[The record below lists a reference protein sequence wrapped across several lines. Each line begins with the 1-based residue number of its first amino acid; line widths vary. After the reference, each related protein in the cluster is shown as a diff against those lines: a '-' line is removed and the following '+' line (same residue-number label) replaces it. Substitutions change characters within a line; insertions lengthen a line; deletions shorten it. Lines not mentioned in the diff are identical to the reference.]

1 MLRYWFT
8 KETVFELNR
17 KIRTTVKH
25 DSDRNAAVPPVLQLL
40 VALRFYATGCFQRVD
55 GDLFGLHNS
64 TVCRIVSR
72 VSRAIVSLKN
82 QYIRFTPTGETAAG
96 FHRRAG
102 FPGVLGVVNCTHIPI
117 QNTGGV
123 NGELFHNCK
132 GYCSNNGQ
140 MVCDEKSEITNIVA
154 HWPG

>member
-1 MLRYWFT
+1 MEF
-8 KETVFELNR
+8 NR
-17 KIRTTVKH
+17 KTGPTVKH
-25 DSDRNAAVPPVLQLL
+25 GSDRNAAVPPVHQLM
-40 VALRFYATGCFQRVD
+40 VALTFYATGCFQTLD

-82 QYIRFTPTGETAAG
+82 QYIQFTPTGETAAG

-102 FPGVLGVVNCTHIPI
+102 WPGVLGAIDCTHIPT
-117 QNTGGV
+117 QNPGGV
-123 NGELFHNCK
+123 NGELFHNHK
-132 GYCSNNGQ
+132 GYCSINVQ

-154 HWPG
+154 RWPG